1 MAIHLS
7 SEAFVSLPVLLVKE
21 WEEPLGS
28 RFFAD
33 AGDEGLCSDSVVG
46 KASVCA
52 YSDRLY
58 CTVYELMSWNMAL
71 PSMVQS
77 FHFMQD
83 AY

>member
-7 SEAFVSLPVLLVKE
+7 SEAFVSLPLLLVKE

-46 KASVCA
+46 KASV
-52 YSDRLY
+52 
-58 CTVYELMSWNMAL
+58 
-71 PSMVQS
+71 
-77 FHFMQD
+77 
-83 AY
+83 